1 MIPDPQDMNSG
12 QWTIDGRGL
21 HLFSLAE
28 RGPLGGGGGGSS
40 RCYRTLSMGCSEIRP
55 VTVQNREFPPLR
67 PMYPLTFDNK
77 VRLPQEV

>member
-21 HLFSLAE
+21 HPFSLAE
-28 RGPLGGGGGGSS
+28 RGPLGGGGGSS
-40 RCYRTLSMGCSEIRP
+40 TCYRTLSMGCSEIRP

-67 PMYPLTFDNK
+67 PMYVLTFDNK

>member
-12 QWTIDGRGL
+12 RWTIDGRGL
-21 HLFSLAE
+21 HPFSLAE

-40 RCYRTLSMGCSEIRP
+40 RCYRTLSTGCSQIRP

-67 PMYPLTFDNK
+67 PMYVLTFDNK

>member
-1 MIPDPQDMNSG
+1 MITDPQVINSG

-21 HLFSLAE
+21 HPFSLAE
-28 RGPLGGGGGGSS
+28 RGPLGGGGGSS

-55 VTVQNREFPPLR
+55 VTVQNRELRPLR
-67 PMYPLTFDNK
+67 PMYVLTFDNK

>member
-12 QWTIDGRGL
+12 QWTIDGTGL
-21 HLFSLAE
+21 HPFSLAE
-28 RGPLGGGGGGSS
+28 RGPLGGGGGSS
-40 RCYRTLSMGCSEIRP
+40 RCYRTLGCSEIRP

-67 PMYPLTFDNK
+67 PMYVLTFDNK